1 MEYFS
6 FHVFVWACAVGTAA
20 CGARLSHACYGGN
33 ARIGKNGIIRK
44 VVKGNLF
51 EGNNPPVQSQA
62 REMGCAVGQF
72 V

>member
-1 MEYFS
+1 M
-6 FHVFVWACAVGTAA
+6 
-20 CGARLSHACYGGN
+20 
-33 ARIGKNGIIRK
+33 RIGKNGIIRK

-51 EGNNPPVQSQA
+51 GGNNPPVQSQA